1 MKIIKHINNNYA
13 IAIDKNGNQ
22 LIVSGKGIGFGQIPR
37 ELEDMSKVN
46 RSYYDIDEIWI
57 SMINNLPENIIEI
70 SSLIV
75 DKARILIDNPL
86 SSNIVFSLADHIN
99 FSIERYEKHMDIKLP
114 IAYDIQQLFE
124 KEYEVGQYGLKLIR
138 EKLNVWMPREEAGY
152 IALHIINAEEQCKS
166 IESLKNETIINDI
179 KRIIEDF
186 YDIHINENSSNYAR
200 FISHMNYLF
209 KRNNSTSLLENKN
222 NKLFEATTKEY
233 KKTYQCVQ
241 NISLYLKTNGNIN
254 LTDEE
259 KLYLILHVNRLCT
272 REDCNH

>member
-37 ELEDMSKVN
+37 ELEDISKVN

-75 DKARILIDNPL
+75 DKARTLIDNPL

-99 FSIERYEKHMDIKLP
+99 FSIERYEKNMDIKLP

-138 EKLNVWMPREEAGY
+138 EKLNVWMPREEASY

-233 KKTYQCVQ
+233 EKTYQCVQ
-241 NISLYLKTNGNIN
+241 NISMYLKTNAKIY

-259 KLYLILHVNRLCT
+259 KLYLILHVNRLCN

>member
-37 ELEDMSKVN
+37 ELEDISKVN

-75 DKARILIDNPL
+75 DKARTLIDNPL

-138 EKLNVWMPREEAGY
+138 EKLNVWMPREEASY

-222 NKLFEATTKEY
+222 SKLFEATTKEY
-233 KKTYQCVQ
+233 EKTYQCVQ
-241 NISLYLKTNGNIN
+241 NISMYLKTNTKIY

-259 KLYLILHVNRLCT
+259 KLYLILHVNRLCN

>member
-37 ELEDMSKVN
+37 ELEDTSKVN

-86 SSNIVFSLADHIN
+86 SSNIVFSLADYIN

-138 EKLNVWMPREEAGY
+138 EKLNVWIPREEAGY

-166 IESLKNETIINDI
+166 IESLKNEIIINDI

>member
-124 KEYEVGQYGLKLIR
+124 KEYEVDQYGLKLIR